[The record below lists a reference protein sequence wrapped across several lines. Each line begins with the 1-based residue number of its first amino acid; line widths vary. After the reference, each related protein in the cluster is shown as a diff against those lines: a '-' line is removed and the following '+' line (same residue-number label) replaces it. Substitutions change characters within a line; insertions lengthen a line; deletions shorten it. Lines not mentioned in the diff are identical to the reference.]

1 MELTMTA
8 LIVFIVIV
16 LLVVVYA
23 ISIYNKLVTLRNRF
37 KKQLRSNRSSTE
49 TSIRPNSEFSKH
61 R

>member
-37 KKQLRSNRSSTE
+37 KNSFAQIEVQLKR
-49 TSIRPNSEFSKH
+49 
-61 R
+61 